1 MNKQTTLKKEEIMKT
16 LKIALI
22 AALVACTMVSLASAN
37 VDGFHK
43 QPKKMVG
50 ITIERAIQNPGLV
63 IAMYQ
68 QLNPGFLGNDQ
79 KIYRVNVTYQN
90 TIYRISGTREQWKK
104 FFSSK
109 WKLVEVTK
117 PAAIGS
123 N

>member
-1 MNKQTTLKKEEIMKT
+1 MKT

-109 WKLVEVTK
+109 WKLIEVTK
-117 PAAIGS
+117 PLEIGS